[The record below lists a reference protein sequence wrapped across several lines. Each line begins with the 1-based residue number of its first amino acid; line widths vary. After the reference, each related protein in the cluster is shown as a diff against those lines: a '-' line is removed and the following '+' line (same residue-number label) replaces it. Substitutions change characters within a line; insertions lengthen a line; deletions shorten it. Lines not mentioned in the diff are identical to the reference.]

1 MLTKTSRIMIGVP
14 AGTGHDPITHRRP
27 RHRGRPL
34 PLNLEAQMTAIMEG
48 AGPLRRLAEAYAGLL
63 RGLLGLSVLVL
74 LFPVTLQIVSR
85 FTALLPHYIWTE
97 EMARFGLVWMV
108 MIGAML
114 AVREGTHFVVDVF
127 PLLSPRGNAQVE
139 LVAGVFVLAFA
150 LIFLIFGW
158 EFTEFA
164 FYRISEMA
172 ELPLWT
178 IHIAWPLAGLSF
190 LIFSAQRMLD
200 AARLLR
206 QTGPGA

>member
-1 MLTKTSRIMIGVP
+1 
-14 AGTGHDPITHRRP
+14 
-27 RHRGRPL
+27 
-34 PLNLEAQMTAIMEG
+34 MTETVEG
-48 AGPLRRLAEAYAGLL
+48 AGPLRRLADVYASLL
-63 RGLLGLSVLVL
+63 RGLLGFSVLIL

-85 FTALLPHYIWTE
+85 FTALIPHYIWTE

-127 PLLSPRGNAQVE
+127 PLLTPRGNAKVE
-139 LVAGVFVLAFA
+139 LVAGVFVIAFS

-172 ELPLWT
+172 ELPLWM
-178 IHIAWPLAGLSF
+178 IHIAWPLAGFSF
-190 LIFSAQRMLD
+190 LVFSAQRMLD
-200 AARLLR
+200 AALLLR
-206 QTGPGA
+206 RQPENHA